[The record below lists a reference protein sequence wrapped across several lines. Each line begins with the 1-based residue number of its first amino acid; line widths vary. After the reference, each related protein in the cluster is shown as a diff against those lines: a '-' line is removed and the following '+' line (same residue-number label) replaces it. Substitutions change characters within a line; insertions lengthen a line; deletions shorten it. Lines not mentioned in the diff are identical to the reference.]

1 MEFTTIIML
10 IFVLVLGICLG
21 YYARQMLAAK
31 RAGTI
36 EKNIANKLA
45 KAKAEAQK
53 ITEEAQLKSQK
64 IIRINTARSTNA
76 NPRNC

>member
-36 EKNIANKLA
+36 EKY
-45 KAKAEAQK
+45 
-53 ITEEAQLKSQK
+53 
-64 IIRINTARSTNA
+64 
-76 NPRNC
+76 C